1 MKKLLVITFV
11 LFSTSALANP
21 VNTFTNWLS
30 NEKNDIVE
38 YQKENWQKGK
48 DQLAKNKQ
56 QILNLFKKVTN
67 NVTQN

>member
-21 VNTFTNWLS
+21 VNTFTNWLT

-48 DQLAKNKQ
+48 DQLANTKQ
-56 QILNLFKKVTN
+56 SIVNLFKKVTN
-67 NVTQN
+67 ASQN

>member
-21 VNTFTNWLS
+21 VNTFTNWLT

-56 QILNLFKKVTN
+56 QLINLFKKVTN
-67 NVTQN
+67 ASQN

>member
-21 VNTFTNWLS
+21 VNTFTNWLT

-56 QILNLFKKVTN
+56 QIINLFKKVTN
-67 NVTQN
+67 ASQN

>member
-21 VNTFTNWLS
+21 VNTFTNWLTH
-30 NEKNDIVE
+30 EKNDIVE

-67 NVTQN
+67 NASQN

>member
-21 VNTFTNWLS
+21 VNTFTNWLT

-56 QILNLFKKVTN
+56 QIINLFNKVTN
-67 NVTQN
+67 NASQN

>member
-56 QILNLFKKVTN
+56 QIINLFNKVTN
-67 NVTQN
+67 NASQN

>member
-21 VNTFTNWLS
+21 VNTFTNWLT

-48 DQLAKNKQ
+48 DQLANTKQ
-56 QILNLFKKVTN
+56 SIVNLFKKVTN
-67 NVTQN
+67 NASQN

>member
-56 QILNLFKKVTN
+56 QLINLFNKVTN
-67 NVTQN
+67 NASQN

>member
-21 VNTFTNWLS
+21 VNTFTNCLT

-38 YQKENWQKGK
+38 YQKENWQKSK
-48 DQLAKNKQ
+48 DQLAKKNNQ
-56 QILNLFKKVTN
+56 SLIYLSVTN
-67 NVTQN
+67 ASQN